1 MINKKIMIFIAV
13 ILICLIGAALYKINF
28 KQQKGITATGTI
40 EVTLADV
47 VPKVNGY
54 LKQLSIEVG
63 DNVKAGQI
71 VAHINRPDLQAQI
84 RADESALAKAK
95 SLLIDLE
102 KGSRAQEIEQ
112 AAADIGIAQAQYTKA
127 KNDFDRYKKLY
138 KEGAISAQELD
149 AAQSNYNVAY
159 NTLVAYEA
167 KKSLLAEGT
176 RMDQIEAQRAEVK
189 RLEALLVLDRSTL
202 ADTDIASP
210 LNGIVLSKNY
220 QKGEYVN
227 VGSAIAT
234 IGDMNDCW
242 IKVYVSSDQLG
253 LLRFGQA
260 VDVKIDAYPERVFAG
275 TIKEISQK
283 AEFTPRQSI
292 TQRERANMVYYVKV
306 KIDNSEGILKPG
318 MPADV
323 VIK

>member
-1 MINKKIMIFIAV
+1 MTNKRLIIIGV
-13 ILICLIGAALYKINF
+13 ILICLIGAALYKLYY
-28 KQQKGITATGTI
+28 KPQSGITATGTI

-54 LKQLSIEVG
+54 INELKIEVG
-63 DNVKAGQI
+63 DSVKAGQL
-71 VAHINRPDLQAQI
+71 VAHIKRLDLEAQI
-84 RADESALAKAK
+84 KADEAALAKAK
-95 SLLIDLE
+95 SQLIDLE
-102 KGSRAQEIEQ
+102 KGSRSQEIEQ
-112 AAADIGIAQAQYTKA
+112 ATANIGVVQAQYIKA
-127 KNDFDRYKKLY
+127 KNDLERYSKLY
-138 KEGAISAQELD
+138 QDGAISAQQLD
-149 AAQSNYNVAY
+149 LAQSSYNVAY
-159 NTLVAYEA
+159 STLAGYQA
-167 KKSLLAEGT
+167 KESLLIEGN
-176 RMDQIEAQRAEVK
+176 RIDQIEAQRAEVK
-189 RLEALLVLDRSTL
+189 RLEAVLALDKSTL
-202 ADTDIASP
+202 VDTDIASP

-220 QKGEYVN
+220 QKGEYAS

-234 IGDMNDCW
+234 IGDLNDCW

-253 LLRFGQA
+253 LIKFGQA
-260 VDVKIDAYPERVFAG
+260 VDVKIDAYPERVFSG